1 VSGFDPERHESRT
14 AMERSAPE
22 SLGQTALAVYLAR
35 MSPPPPRI
43 PPPPVPT
50 LDWSTPAAYLD
61 SCYAWLDRM
70 QEWQAGTLPEWI
82 EQSRRYLLQRA
93 LLDPETKVSL
103 PDAQRVTAA
112 IPAQPLLAVQE
123 MRLPSVD

>member
-1 VSGFDPERHESRT
+1 
-14 AMERSAPE
+14 MERSAPE